1 MYGNINP
8 DVPPLTEKQNVFNP
22 HPHHA
27 SDSKS
32 AGETSDGE
40 GLDEKAG
47 KGPAYVG
54 EMEELDVDE
63 EPVIDPF
70 VPFDDLPEERHRI
83 VTVRAMLVGCVCG
96 ALVNASNLYLGLKTG
111 WTFGASLFG
120 SIVGFSVL
128 KGLSRALP
136 DNFPILGGS
145 FGPRENNIVQTA
157 ATASGGLSSVFI
169 SGIPALYQLGLLS
182 TPKEDF
188 WRLVSL
194 TVVGGYFGFL
204 FATPLRKFFIVYV
217 ARELRLIFPTPSAT
231 AMTIRSMHAAATG
244 EAIAKMKMRALG
256 YAFSGAILLR
266 IVSQYATG
274 ILWDWH
280 IFTWF
285 FIWGNYNNSALA
297 VENWGWLIEWTP
309 AFIGAGILVGL
320 NTAISFFG
328 GSVLAW
334 GIIGPAL
341 VHNGA
346 AFGVQ
351 EYPDDPHWSG
361 IVSFASLSS
370 TASTKDTPSPRFWLL
385 WPGVLLMIVVSFTE
399 LALQYK
405 VFYFV
410 SKAVFRGSCAGLN
423 AMLHAMKR
431 DSPTL
436 ARIGAQK
443 KSDMVK
449 DSADEHQLVKW
460 WMWAPLLII
469 VIICSCVVM
478 GVQYDMPVGMSL
490 LSIFLAF
497 FFSFLAV
504 QCSGVTDIT
513 PLTAASKASQIV
525 LGGATKGEH
534 WQVPHAQRLNL
545 LGGSLASMGANQASD
560 LVGDFRVGF
569 LLRTSP
575 QQQFIA
581 QGLGTIVAVFLAPAL
596 FMLFAKAYPCII
608 TLEESAAAKC
618 PFSAPSVSAW
628 RAVAVAITDPTFPV
642 PTSSGIFSIVFAI
655 FGAVMILIRHYAYTG
670 KWAKYRV
677 YHPNMMC
684 IGLAFVLPQTYY
696 GTAMVMGA
704 VPAYFW
710 AKRNPKHFDIYGYAV
725 AAGLIA
731 GEGIGGV
738 INAIFE
744 IAGISGPTP
753 YGTQIACPA
762 RSC

>member
-1 MYGNINP
+1 MANVTEVMDRSIQPMGNINP
-8 DVPPLTEKQNVFNP
+8 DVPPLSEMQNVFNTP
-22 HPHHA
+22 MRNS
-27 SDSKS
+27 SDDKS
-32 AGETSDGE
+32 AESDDE
-40 GLDEKAG
+40 ITDEKA
-47 KGPAYVG
+47 KVPAFIGQMEV
-54 EMEELDVDE
+54 EMDPSENTVL
-63 EPVIDPF
+63 DPF
-70 VPFDDLPEERHRI
+70 VPFDDLPPERQRI
-83 VTVRAMLVGCVCG
+83 VTIRAMLVGCVCG

-111 WTFGASLFG
+111 WTFGASL
-120 SIVGFSVL
+120 SAR
-128 KGLSRALP
+128 LSDFL
-136 DNFPILGGS
+136 S
-145 FGPRENNIVQTA
+145 SVQTA

-169 SGIPALYQLGLLS
+169 SGIPALYQLGLLT

-188 WRLVSL
+188 GRLISL
-194 TVVGGYFGFL
+194 TIVGGYFGFL
-204 FATPLRKFFIVYV
+204 FATPLRKFFIIYV

-256 YAFSGAILLR
+256 FAFSGAFLLR
-266 IVSQYATG
+266 VVSQYATG

-285 FIWGNYNNSALA
+285 FIWSGYSNAALA
-297 VENWGWLIEWTP
+297 VENWGWMIEWTP
-309 AFIGAGILVGL
+309 AFIGAGMLVGL
-320 NTAISFFG
+320 NTALSFFA
-328 GSVLAW
+328 GSVIAW

-341 VHNGA
+341 VHNNM

-351 EYPDDPHWSG
+351 ELPDDPKWSG
-361 IVSFASLSS
+361 IVSFTSLS
-370 TASTKDTPSPRFWLL
+370 TASSTRDTPSPRFWLL
-385 WPGVLLMIVVSFTE
+385 WPGVLLMIIVSFTE

-405 VFYFV
+405 VFYLV
-410 SKAVFRGSCAGLN
+410 SKAVFRGTCASMNEGL
-423 AMLHAMKR
+423 KR
-431 DSPTL
+431 FKKKESPWL
-436 ARIGAQK
+436 AKQASRPAG
-443 KSDMVK
+443 DMV
-449 DSADEHQLVKW
+449 ADPAADHELIPW
-460 WMWAPLLII
+460 WYWAPLLVF
-469 VIICSCVVM
+469 VIIMTCVVM

-504 QCSGVTDIT
+504 QCTGVTDIT

-525 LGGATKGEH
+525 LGGATKGDH
-534 WQVPHAQRLNL
+534 WPVQHAQRLNL
-545 LGGSLASMGANQASD
+545 LGGSLASIGAGQAAD

-575 QQQFIA
+575 KQQFIA

-608 TLEESAAAKC
+608 DLSLSENAAFHC
-618 PFSAPSVSAW
+618 PF
-628 RAVAVAITDPTFPV
+628 IFPV

-655 FGAVMILIRHYAYTG
+655 FGAVMILVRHYAYTG

-684 IGLAFVLPQTYY
+684 IGLAFVLPQTVYE
-696 GTAMVMGA
+696 TVMVMGA
-704 VPAYFW
+704 VPSYFW
-710 AKRNPKHFDIYGYAV
+710 AKKNPRHFDIFGYAV

-744 IAGISGPTP
+744 IGGISGPSP
-753 YGTQIACPA
+753 YGTNIACPA
-762 RSC
+762 NSC